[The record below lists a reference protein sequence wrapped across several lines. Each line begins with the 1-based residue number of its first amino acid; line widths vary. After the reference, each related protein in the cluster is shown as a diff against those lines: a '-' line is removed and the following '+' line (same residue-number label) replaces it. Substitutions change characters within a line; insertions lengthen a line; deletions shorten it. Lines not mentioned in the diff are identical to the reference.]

1 MGAICFF
8 NTAKAWGGGEKWHF
22 EVSSYL
28 HQKGHPVKVFARKD
42 SVLLQRLQEAGIPS
56 EGVHITNLSFLNPL
70 KRRSIQK
77 LLQKGDFETIVMNL
91 SRDIKIAGPCAKK
104 ANVARIIYR
113 RGSAIPIKNT
123 ILNRHY
129 FKNVLT
135 EILANSEATKKTISQ
150 NNPKLFPVDKIKV
163 IYNGIDI
170 VPMNPIEADEDQS
183 QQNEIKLVNLGRLE
197 FQKNQ
202 EFLVRLSKKLKDKNV
217 PHKMIIGGTGRL
229 KEKLDNL
236 IRQLKVTDTVVLEGF
251 IDNPIPFIQ
260 KGDVFLLPSLW
271 EGFGY
276 VLAEAALC
284 KKPIIAFDISSN
296 PELIMHQKT
305 GFLVP
310 LNNLDAFA
318 DKVITLYN
326 QPDLQ
331 TQMGEAGYQYI
342 TNHFDKK
349 EQIKKIEAY
358 LVNGA

>member
-22 EVSSYL
+22 EVSNYL
-28 HQKGHPVKVFARKD
+28 HQNGHNIKVFARKD

-56 EGVHITNLSFLNPL
+56 EGVHITNLSFLNPF
-70 KRRSIQK
+70 KRWSIQK
-77 LLQKGDFETIVMNL
+77 MLQKGNFETIVMNL

-104 ANVARIIYR
+104 ANIARIIYR

-123 ILNRHY
+123 SLNRHY
-129 FKNVLT
+129 FKNILT
-135 EILANSEATKKTISQ
+135 EVLANSEATKKTILE

-170 VPMNPIEADEDQS
+170 DSINQTAANENHS
-183 QQNEIKLVNLGRLE
+183 QHKEIQLVNLGRLE

-217 PHKMIIGGTGRL
+217 PHKMIIGGSGRL
-229 KEKLDNL
+229 KEKLEHL
-236 IRQLKVTDTVVLEGF
+236 VRQLDVTDTVELTGF
-251 IDNPIPFIQ
+251 IDNPISFMQ
-260 KGDVFLLPSLW
+260 KGDVFVLPSLW

-284 KKPIIAFDISSN
+284 KKPIIAFDVSSN
-296 PELIMHQKT
+296 PELVIHQKT

-310 LNNLDAFA
+310 LNNLDSFA
-318 DKVITLYN
+318 NKVITLYN
-326 QPDLQ
+326 QPDLR
-331 TQMGEAGYQYI
+331 TQMGEAGYQHI
-342 TNHFDKK
+342 TTHFDKK
-349 EQIKKIEAY
+349 KQIKKIEAY
-358 LVNGA
+358 LINGT